1 MSLQPSMRALSRRIL
16 EHALAGHT
24 EPEAVAGAIE
34 GAVRRLNE
42 EASTLIGPVGLLALV
57 RRATHLSRREFPW
70 LDQLE
75 FQVGRV
81 MALQGLAECVRTQ
94 GREQVADGATLL
106 LSHLLELLC
115 TFIGQ
120 DLTLRMVR
128 RGWPTLVETSR
139 DE

>member
-1 MSLQPSMRALSRRIL
+1 MRALSRRIL
-16 EHALAGHT
+16 EHALASHT

-34 GAVRRLNE
+34 GAVRRLCE
-42 EASTLIGPVGLLALV
+42 GVSGLIGPVGLLALV

-75 FQVGRV
+75 VQVGQV
-81 MALQGLAECVRTQ
+81 MALQGLSECVRTQ
-94 GREQVADGATLL
+94 GREQAMDGATLL

-128 RGWPTLVETSR
+128 RGWPTLVETSHN
-139 DE
+139 E

>member
-1 MSLQPSMRALSRRIL
+1 MRALSGRIL
-16 EHALAGHT
+16 AHALAGQT
-24 EPEAVAGAIE
+24 EPEAVAAAVE
-34 GAVRRLNE
+34 GTVRRLHE
-42 EASTLIGPVGLLALV
+42 EVSSLIGPVGLLALV

-75 FQVGRV
+75 VQVGHV
-81 MALQGLAECVRTQ
+81 MALQGLTECVRTQ
-94 GREQVADGATLL
+94 GREQVAEGATLL

-115 TFIGQ
+115 NFIGQ

-128 RGWPTLVETSR
+128 RGWPTLLETSR